1 MFTLV
6 TRLVIS
12 SKNEH
17 IMCTSLLY
25 TMSSPSSLPT
35 NVPSTNEEDEYI
47 SQATDLS
54 NADLI
59 STYHTFVSRFS
70 YQLPRGTNDN
80 LYIVLLTIGTA
91 LNTSQFVVHSI
102 WIGAVYVSVIY
113 SRLSIAA

>member
-1 MFTLV
+1 M

-59 STYHTFVSRFS
+59 SADHTYHTFVSRFS